1 MLWHTPILR
10 TIPISGGAS
19 SQMGKKQAMRAAV
32 KAEVTATPRATL
44 QCWLNIPSHSLV
56 RRSSPR
62 AQNLLHQLY
71 STSGTVTP
79 TILFSVS
86 LLLSLLFL
94 FVFSNWLLHHQG
106 TTCLLSNYHLHF
118 TNTFNCFSP
127 ALSFFWS
134 REYSVC
140 WGELCT
146 FSALGTGVI
155 NMIYLPN
162 VPVISLLWIGP
173 DLDNWLV
180 LMCTEEK

>member
-1 MLWHTPILR
+1 MLWHIPIQR
-10 TIPISGGAS
+10 TIPISGGTS
-19 SQMGKKQAMRAAV
+19 SQMGKKQLWEQLSRQEWQPPPEPLCSAGSTFTHVHWLFVPAPVLKISYISFILLLGLLLQQSCFQCLFSFLSSFCLYSQTDSYITKVLRAYSQI
-32 KAEVTATPRATL
+32 TTFTL
-44 QCWLNIPSHSLV
+44 Q
-56 RRSSPR
+56 
-62 AQNLLHQLY
+62 
-71 STSGTVTP
+71 T
-79 TILFSVS
+79 FS
-86 LLLSLLFL
+86 
-94 FVFSNWLLHHQG
+94 
-106 TTCLLSNYHLHF
+106 
-118 TNTFNCFSP
+118 CFSP
-127 ALSFFWS
+127 ALEFFWS